1 MSYLINYSF
10 LINIMLTI
18 SHLGGKKKPLV
29 LGRSLSP
36 EVREIYEIPDRS
48 VCYYAWSATW
58 KPLGYG

>member
-1 MSYLINYSF
+1 
-10 LINIMLTI
+10 MLTI

-36 EVREIYEIPDRS
+36 EVRETYGIADRS
-48 VCYYAWSATW
+48 VCCYAWSATW